1 MDASQTFGCCDL
13 GFDYSIKVSVT
24 EELASSVNW
33 LETSLSGEVD
43 KTADKKQTELSS
55 VSEFPRQPKF
65 CQLFSGHPKATVHR
79 SKASIKFGSACVYK
93 LQQIL
98 GR

>member
-13 GFDYSIKVSVT
+13 GFDCSIKVSVT

-33 LETSLSGEVD
+33 LETLLSGEVD
-43 KTADKKQTELSS
+43 QTADKKQTELSS
-55 VSEFPRQPKF
+55 VEFPRQPKF

-79 SKASIKFGSACVYK
+79 SKTSIKFGSACVYK

>member
-33 LETSLSGEVD
+33 LETALSGEVD

-55 VSEFPRQPKF
+55 VE
-65 CQLFSGHPKATVHR
+65 V
-79 SKASIKFGSACVYK
+79 SKTA
-93 LQQIL
+93 QIL
-98 GR
+98 PTVQRSPQGHSPSEQSIN